1 MRFRSRGRNADV
13 CIVLGGRDYLLGN
26 KVDCFGFLGSGGEKQ
41 AAKGKLQKTRFGAG
55 TAELEQWQEGRRWR
69 RSSEGD
75 QTGSRI
81 GVVARSPL
89 TSLPCCW
96 HTRACVSGSGS
107 QVRQGPPPALR
118 AAQAVVLSWAH
129 FILRVPRRALRALP
143 FFPTPTRTK
152 KTVLHPSSHSP
163 NYIHTTVAAFPYR
176 HKPQRSHYIP
186 RQIACPAVLPAAISG
201 LSPPGR

>member
-1 MRFRSRGRNADV
+1 MYVPF
-13 CIVLGGRDYLLGN
+13 LGS
-26 KVDCFGFLGSGGEKQ
+26 KVGCFGFLGSGGEMQ

-69 RSSEGD
+69 RLSDGD
-75 QTGSRI
+75 QAGSRI
-81 GVVARSPL
+81 GVSAAVARSPL
-89 TSLPCCW
+89 AIAAVLLA
-96 HTRACVSGSGS
+96 HARLRFCVSGSGS

-129 FILRVPRRALRALP
+129 FILQVPRRALRALP
-143 FFPTPTRTK
+143 FFPTPT
-152 KTVLHPSSHSP
+152 HEDEDEDCAPSLF
-163 NYIHTTVAAFPYR
+163 TLARPYPYHGCCR
-176 HKPQRSHYIP
+176 PIPPPTPALPHIP